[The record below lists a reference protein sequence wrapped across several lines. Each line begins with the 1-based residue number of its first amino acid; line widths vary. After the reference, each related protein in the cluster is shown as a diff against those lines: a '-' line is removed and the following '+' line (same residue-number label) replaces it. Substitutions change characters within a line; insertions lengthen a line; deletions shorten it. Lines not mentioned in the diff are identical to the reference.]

1 MRVALPKVGKHRGPH
16 HWPPLEASWS
26 SLLVQAAGKGQ
37 KAGTRAGR
45 VSSSTG
51 EIQPNTNDFSQ
62 SDVQGRQISELE
74 FQEMRIFRAA
84 PQSRSSGVRK
94 PSPAPR
100 GRRRGTLTRL
110 AGVSGSNVN
119 MKVAQSCPTLCNSM
133 DCTVPG
139 ILQPE
144 YWSG

>member
-1 MRVALPKVGKHRGPH
+1 M
-16 HWPPLEASWS
+16 
-26 SLLVQAAGKGQ
+26 QAAGKGQ
-37 KAGTRAGR
+37 KAGTWAGR

-51 EIQPNTNDFSQ
+51 KIQPNANDFSQ

-74 FQEMRIFRAA
+74 FQEMRVFRAG

-94 PSPAPR
+94 PSPAPLGMKR
-100 GRRRGTLTRL
+100 GILTRL

-119 MKVAQSCPTLCNSM
+119 VKVAQSCPTLCDSM
-133 DCTVPG
+133 DYTVPG